1 MFSSRLTALRVKA
14 GMSQDDI
21 AKHLGIARATY
32 TKLESGQKSPTL
44 EQLLALCNLFQV
56 AIEYFIDKEGM
67 SDNIALRVVQFKSD
81 TSKIVEP
88 REAVVDKVDS
98 LREVLLYVLNKIGAK
113 PNIGQTALYKLLYF
127 IDFDYYEKRG
137 ESITGLS
144 YIKNQF
150 GPTPM
155 RTFKDVV
162 GQMKKDQELKELRV
176 QYFGMGQVRYLPVV
190 NPSFNHLSAD
200 EVKHIDGVLERLSDK
215 SAKELSTLSH
225 SDMPWLAT
233 KDKEIIDYQLA
244 MYRTA
249 GMSTEVPQDGL

>member
-1 MFSSRLTALRVKA
+1 MFSSGLTALRVEA
-14 GMSQDDI
+14 GISQENI
-21 AKHLGIARATY
+21 AKHLGMARATY
-32 TKLESGQKSPTL
+32 TKLEAGQKSPTL
-44 EQLLALCNLFQV
+44 EQLLVLCDLFQV
-56 AIEYFIDKEGM
+56 TMERLIDKKELP
-67 SDNIALRVVQFKSD
+67 DNKPSPEIQFKSD
-81 TSKIVEP
+81 TSKTIAP
-88 REAVVDKVDS
+88 RKAVADKVDS
-98 LREVLLYVLNKIGAK
+98 LREVLLYVLNKVGAK

-150 GPTPM
+150 GPTPK

-162 GQMKKDQELKELRV
+162 GQMKKDQELKEIKV
-176 QYFGMGQVRYLPVV
+176 KYFSMEQVRYLPVI

-200 EVKHIDGVLERLSDK
+200 EVKHIDGVLGRLSDK

-233 KDKEIIDYQLA
+233 KDKEVIDYQLA

-249 GMSTEVPQDGL
+249 GMSTETPQDDL